1 MQTPNKQQP
10 ARPQTVLATG
20 TMSAASSHF
29 EALEAR
35 EMMTVSI
42 ATPIPDTTAQRGGGV
57 ITIDLQNRYTDPAV
71 SNVVRFNTN
80 LGSFQIAMFG
90 PQAQATVDN
99 FLAYVDAGRYN
110 GTIFHR
116 LTAVSSGGIGVLQGG
131 GFTRPTANLT
141 GVNTP
146 VAGIPQTVTTF
157 PAINLENPTGNNA
170 FTLSMARTNAPNSG
184 TSQFFINAVDNRSAL
199 DEQRN
204 AQNQVIAG
212 REGYAV
218 FARAFPGSEAVI
230 TQLYTQ
236 GAANPLNNQWNLQG
250 AFTGQ
255 PIAGAF
261 GEVPLVS
268 TFNGNFPIRTTDY
281 LSILSAAR
289 VAGMFSQVSVTSGN
303 SNIATATIDGNQLI
317 VTPVPGAIGTVN
329 ITVTA
334 TGFDNSVVQDT
345 FQLEITSAAPTA
357 QAFQVRDDWSIGRNM
372 PVFLAGVRDTDSA
385 ISRVDFFRDTN
396 GNGQFDAGTDLQI
409 ASDNTAADGFFASLP
424 TGTFTV
430 GDNTLFARI
439 VDSDNVA
446 TVVTQVVTMVT
457 APATPTVTPST
468 NSVAS
473 GEGFSLDIGSNLGA
487 ADVRRVQVFLD
498 VNNNSG
504 LDRLGDDR
512 LLGTASFNAGT
523 GNWVF
528 DGNAS
533 QLSLG
538 ANRLFVRVQDVF
550 GNLSAAA
557 AITIT
562 LA

>member
-1 MQTPNKQQP
+1 MQTKTRP
-10 ARPQTVLATG
+10 ATARSLAHDATSGVMGVL
-20 TMSAASSHF
+20 F
-29 EALEAR
+29 ESLEAR

-42 ATPIPDTTAQRGGGV
+42 ATPIPDATTQRGAGA

-110 GTIFHR
+110 NTIFHR
-116 LTAVSSGGIGVLQGG
+116 LTAVSQGGIGVLQGG
-131 GFTRPTANLT
+131 GFTRPAVNLT

-146 VAGIPQTVTTF
+146 VGGIPQAVTTF
-157 PAINLENPTGNNA
+157 PAINLQNPTGNNA
-170 FTLSMARTNAPNSG
+170 FTFSMARTNSPNSA

-218 FARAFPGSEAVI
+218 FARAFPGSEAII

-268 TFNGNFPIRTTDY
+268 TFNGNFPIRPTDY
-281 LSILSAAR
+281 LSILSATR

-303 SNIATATIDGNQLI
+303 SNIATAAIDGNQLI

-345 FQLEITSAAPTA
+345 FSLTINPAAPTA
-357 QAFQVRDDWSIGRNM
+357 QAFQARDDWSIGRNM

-385 ISRVDFFRDTN
+385 VSRVDFYRDTN
-396 GNGQFDAGTDLQI
+396 NNGQYDDGTDILL

-424 TGTFTV
+424 TGSFTV
-430 GDNTLFARI
+430 GDNTIFARI
-439 VDSDNVA
+439 VDSDNAA
-446 TVVTQVVTMVT
+446 TVVTQVVTMRE
-457 APATPTVTPST
+457 APAAPTVTPST
-468 NSVAS
+468 NSVAP

-487 ADVRRVQVFLD
+487 DDVRRVQVFLD

-538 ANRLFVRVQDVF
+538 ANRLFIRVQDVF
-550 GNLSAAA
+550 GNLSAAT